1 MNMGKVNL
9 CFLIIIMEQ
18 EMAQRLFHEGAILVL
33 LDVPE
38 GTEIGMDYNCWN
50 VGPRFKG
57 IKMIPS
63 GVHFIYYRLVVYS

>member
-1 MNMGKVNL
+1 
-9 CFLIIIMEQ
+9 
-18 EMAQRLFHEGAILVL
+18 MAQRLFHEGAFLVL

-63 GVHFIYYRLVVYS
+63 GLHFVYYRLVVYT